1 MIKRLK
7 QVSTWEGF
15 ITAAVSVALLV
26 DAVTT
31 GGSVT
36 AILGALG
43 SIASATSILRD
54 DDKDAED
61 VQRIARDLRYASEVV
76 RNVRVRDGVD

>member
-1 MIKRLK
+1 MIKLLK
-7 QVSTWEGF
+7 QTSTWEGF
-15 ITAAVSVALLV
+15 VTAALSAALLA
-26 DAVTT
+26 DAIIT

-36 AILGALG
+36 AVLGALG

-54 DDKDAED
+54 DDKDKED
-61 VQRIARDLRYASEVV
+61 VQRIVRDLRYASEVV